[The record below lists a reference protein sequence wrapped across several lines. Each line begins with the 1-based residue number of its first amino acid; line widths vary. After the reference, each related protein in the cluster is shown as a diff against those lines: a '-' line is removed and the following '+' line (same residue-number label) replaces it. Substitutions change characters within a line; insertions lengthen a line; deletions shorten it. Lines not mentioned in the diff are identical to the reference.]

1 MDRPEETVPAS
12 FITTHFHD
20 HGWTERLIR
29 QLRRTTPPEAIAE
42 ILVVDQDRTPASAER
57 LSALDPA
64 VRVVQYPRSPKH
76 FEWTRHD
83 HAAVLNHAVTETRGE
98 LICLFDSD
106 AHPISAAWWPQVME
120 LLDTYDAVLARE
132 RDTDFSH
139 PCFMVFA
146 ATQGSGLRFDQDLFT
161 EHHRD
166 TGRMIA
172 RQLLDRGQRV
182 CLLPPEDAFGGRFG
196 SVYLGCIYHHGKGVF
211 AGVDDP
217 LLQRQIGWEHRW
229 YRARVLE
236 DETYDLTW
244 PRRLQLVSVRAGR
257 RFGRVVSGAIAK
269 ARSHR
274 GGG

>member
-1 MDRPEETVPAS
+1 VSVS

-20 HGWTERLIR
+20 VGWTERLIR
-29 QLRRTTPPEAIAE
+29 QLRATTPHEAIAE

-57 LSALDPA
+57 LSALDRA
-64 VRVVQYPRSPKH
+64 VRVVQYPRSSRH

-83 HAAVLNHAVTETRGE
+83 HAAVLNHAVTDARGE

-106 AHPISAAWWPQVME
+106 AHPISPAWWPRVME
-120 LLDTYDAVLARE
+120 LLRSYDAVLARE
-132 RDTDFSH
+132 RGTDFSH
-139 PCFMVFA
+139 PCFMAFA
-146 ATQGSGLRFDQDLFT
+146 ATQGPGLRFDQDLFT
-161 EHHRD
+161 EQHRD

-172 RQLLDRGQRV
+172 RQLRDRGQRV
-182 CLLPPEDAFGGRFG
+182 CLLAPEDAFGGRFG

-236 DETYDLTW
+236 DETYDLTR
-244 PRRLQLVSVRAGR
+244 PRRLQLLSVRAGR
-257 RFGRVVSGAIAK
+257 RFLRAVLSRRGRSRGAGENRA
-269 ARSHR
+269 
-274 GGG
+274 